1 MGEQGGRSVLKEQD
15 SVRLGV
21 DICDRQQKLS
31 RELWAVPGYG
41 GLEGAEMSL
50 SGWWMLRGDGDAG
63 DSGWGGERGPCVG
76 V

>member
-31 RELWAVPGYG
+31 QELWAVSGYG
-41 GLEGAEMSL
+41 GLEGAEMGL

-63 DSGWGGERGPCVG
+63 DSGVGWGERAR
-76 V
+76 